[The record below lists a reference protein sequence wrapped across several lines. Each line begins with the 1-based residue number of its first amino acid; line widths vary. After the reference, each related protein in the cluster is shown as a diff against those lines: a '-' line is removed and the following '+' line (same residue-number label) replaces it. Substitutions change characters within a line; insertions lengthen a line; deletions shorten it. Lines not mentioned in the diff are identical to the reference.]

1 MRSPGFYLAIGAC
14 TYLIGKKYNGHFS
27 KLHAWVTR
35 LYHAIAVEQTF
46 FGKFFVSRL
55 VSTVHCCCYICTS
68 YICMQAHS
76 SLSQLFV
83 KFLESESSRTTHST
97 PPSTPT
103 IPGYINPHTDPD
115 RPSLATAP
123 LLSPN
128 PNLTQPGHSS
138 PAPQGKLKDAG
149 LHHGSPSEGKLKDGG
164 PPSQSKLKDT
174 GPHPP
179 PSQSQPKDST
189 QKQSVLSTPQSSSFQ
204 SSLLKSVLSD

>member
-1 MRSPGFYLAIGAC
+1 MGNEFISRNSSRANFFWKILCIPTGFHCTLLLLHMYL
-14 TYLIGKKYNGHFS
+14 
-27 KLHAWVTR
+27 TR
-35 LYHAIAVEQTF
+35 
-46 FGKFFVSRL
+46 
-55 VSTVHCCCYICTS
+55 
-68 YICMQAHS
+68 MQAHS

-174 GPHPP
+174 GP
-179 PSQSQPKDST
+179 QSQPKDST
-189 QKQSVLSTPQSSSFQ
+189 HKQSVLSTPQSSSFQ
-204 SSLLKSVLSD
+204 SSLLKRDYGLYPRPSAPRETDRAGPRIRCGDPSDQRW